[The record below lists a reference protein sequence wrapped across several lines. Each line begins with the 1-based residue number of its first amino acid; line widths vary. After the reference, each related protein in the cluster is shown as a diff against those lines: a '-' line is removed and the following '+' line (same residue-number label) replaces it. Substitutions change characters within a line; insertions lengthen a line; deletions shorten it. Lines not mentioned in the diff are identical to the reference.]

1 MIIDYFA
8 YLEIYS
14 IIFILVLNI
23 PIIFNHPSKYNLL
36 SLTLLYLTLL
46 LFKPTFIRVIYDIN
60 YNNFLLYK
68 ELYKCQK

>member
-23 PIIFNHPSKYNLL
+23 PIIFNHPSKYI
-36 SLTLLYLTLL
+36 LTLLYLTLL

-60 YNNFLLYK
+60 YNIFLLYK